1 MSTPVGVRDGVFF
14 LGGDLCIL
22 EAARSWPLLVI
33 RIVIR
38 LERGD
43 HGKDSFQT
51 WIQLLIIVWIYQYPP
66 EATSYDSESAC

>member
-1 MSTPVGVRDGVFF
+1 MGWPFF
-14 LGGDLCIL
+14 LGRDLCIL
-22 EAARSWPLLVI
+22 EVARSWPSLVI

-51 WIQLLIIVWIYQYPP
+51 WMIVWIYQHPP
-66 EATSYDSESAC
+66 EATSYVRNQDADMT